1 MGEALINGTAQANYD
16 PYVAQSDCEMRRQA
30 REQKQKQELE
40 RQRNERLIA
49 LLGKFISRHYANP
62 ATGRYGAIL
71 SGPVGAL
78 IFHAASLRAL
88 LIENE
93 PVW

>member
-1 MGEALINGTAQANYD
+1 MARRKQITI
-16 PYVAQSDCEMRRQA
+16 PMSRKVHREMRKRM

-40 RQRNERLIA
+40 RQRNERLIV

-62 ATGRYGAIL
+62 ATGRYSAIL
-71 SGPVGAL
+71 SGPVGARL
-78 IFHAASLRAL
+78 FHAASLRAL